1 MYNVHVTLTSVHMSV
16 AGSIMKVLKK
26 SGSYLKRKAFRKLS
40 TAFLLMLAFAFVLV
54 SAVPTSPIYVTAG
67 KYEIVRALSLLVLC
81 VVAWLFFRGYSGYKR
96 GYEGEKSVA
105 KILSSTLSDEYS
117 LINDVTL
124 DNGYGNIDHIILGRN
139 GIFVIETKNYAG
151 KIACDGDKWSSQH
164 NGKFNRLLHYDLG
177 SPSKQAKRNATRVK
191 RVIKRLAIFKSKNIW
206 VNGVLVF
213 ANKNVQLQIRNPT
226 VPVLRSTQL
235 PNFILTTEGKYVFS
249 PFELDILGKE
259 ILKQTR

>member
-1 MYNVHVTLTSVHMSV
+1 
-16 AGSIMKVLKK
+16 MKVLKK

-40 TAFLLMLAFAFVLV
+40 TAFLLIVVFAFVLI
-54 SAVPTSPIYVTAG
+54 SAVPNSPIYVAAG
-67 KYEIVRALSLLVLC
+67 KYEIARALSLLVLF
-81 VVAWLFFRGYSGYKR
+81 VFAWLFFRGYSGYKR

-105 KILSSTLSDEYS
+105 KILSSTLGNEYS

-124 DNGYGNIDHIILGRN
+124 GNGYGNIDHIVLGPN
-139 GIFVIETKNYAG
+139 GVFVIETKNYAG

-164 NGKFNRLLHYDLG
+164 NRLLHYDLG

-191 RVIKRLAIFKSKNIW
+191 RLIKRLTIFKSKNIW

-226 VPVLRSTQL
+226 VPVLRSKQL
-235 PNFILTTEGKYVFS
+235 PNFIMAAEGKYMFS
-249 PFELDILGKE
+249 PLELDVLAKE
-259 ILKQTR
+259 LLRQRR